1 MKHSSSE
8 VIMSFNRK
16 FALAFTASI
25 LLAAGTPAVWAQEV
39 TQPATASTVDLGGG
53 TSALA
58 YWVDDANGRNVITTV
73 DTVVRDQTGQGE
85 DRHAVVRFSAHLLP
99 GQAQTVSVPSF
110 GAEQPQEL
118 QIRRSAQGIEI
129 DRVSANAIVD

>member
-1 MKHSSSE
+1 
-8 VIMSFNRK
+8 MSFNRK
-16 FALAFTASI
+16 FAFAFTTGI
-25 LLAAGTPAVWAQEV
+25 LLAAGAPTAWAQEI
-39 TQPATASTVDLGGG
+39 TQPATAGTVDLGGG

-58 YWVDDANGRNVITTV
+58 YWVDDADGRNVVTTV
-73 DTVVRDQTGQGE
+73 DTTVRDATGQAE

-118 QIRRSAQGIEI
+118 QIRRSAQGIEVV
-129 DRVSANAIVD
+129 RVSANAAGTHSASAVD